1 MRVPHEKL
9 LTKVILFIYI
19 LLSLFCFVSFFAENN
34 KFEAI
39 KTFYGPL
46 NYTDFFCS
54 VLKQMPVFPLIPL
67 IPSVLSEISLLVPGI
82 RFLLIVLKIEEEA
95 GGMTTAVLNV
105 LFGQISMVFIRVVEK
120 KPWPLSTGET

>member
-19 LLSLFCFVSFFAENN
+19 LLPLFCFVSFFAENN

-54 VLKQMPVFPLIPL
+54 VLKQMAVFPLIP
-67 IPSVLSEISLLVPGI
+67 SVISEISFLVPGI

-95 GGMTTAVLNV
+95 GGMTTALLNV
-105 LFGQISMVFIRVVEK
+105 LFCQISMVFIRVVEK

>member
-19 LLSLFCFVSFFAENN
+19 FLPLFCFVSFFFSENN

-46 NYTDFFCS
+46 NYTDF
-54 VLKQMPVFPLIPL
+54 
-67 IPSVLSEISLLVPGI
+67 
-82 RFLLIVLKIEEEA
+82 
-95 GGMTTAVLNV
+95 V
-105 LFGQISMVFIRVVEK
+105 LF
-120 KPWPLSTGET
+120 

>member
-1 MRVPHEKL
+1 MRNFLLKL
-9 LTKVILFIYI
+9 FYLFIYFC
-19 LLSLFCFVSFFAENN
+19 LCFVLFLFFAENY

-54 VLKQMPVFPLIPL
+54 VLKQMPVFPLIP
-67 IPSVLSEISLLVPGI
+67 SVLSEISFLVPGI
-82 RFLLIVLKIEEEA
+82 RFLLIVLKIKEEA

-105 LFGQISMVFIRVVEK
+105 PFGQISMVFIRVVEK

>member
-19 LLSLFCFVSFFAENN
+19 LLPLFCFVSFFAENN

-54 VLKQMPVFPLIPL
+54 VLKQMPVFPLL
-67 IPSVLSEISLLVPGI
+67 PSVLSEISFLVPGI

-95 GGMTTAVLNV
+95 GGMTTALLDV
-105 LFGQISMVFIRVVEK
+105 LFCQISMVFIRVVEK

>member
-9 LTKVILFIYI
+9 LTKVILFIYV
-19 LLSLFCFVSFFAENN
+19 LLPLFCFVSFFAENN
-34 KFEAI
+34 KSEAI

-54 VLKQMPVFPLIPL
+54 VLKQMPVFPLIP
-67 IPSVLSEISLLVPGI
+67 SVLSEISFLVPGI

-105 LFGQISMVFIRVVEK
+105 LFCQISMVFIRVVEK
-120 KPWPLSTGET
+120 KPWPLSTGDT

>member
-19 LLSLFCFVSFFAENN
+19 LLPLFCFVSFFAENN

-54 VLKQMPVFPLIPL
+54 VLKQMPMFPL

-95 GGMTTAVLNV
+95 GGMTTALLNV
-105 LFGQISMVFIRVVEK
+105 LFCQISMVFIRVVEK
-120 KPWPLSTGET
+120 KPWPLSTGDT

>member
-1 MRVPHEKL
+1 MRVPDEKL

-19 LLSLFCFVSFFAENN
+19 FLPLFCFVSFFAENN

-46 NYTDFFCS
+46 NSTDFFCS
-54 VLKQMPVFPLIPL
+54 VLKQMPMFPL

-120 KPWPLSTGET
+120 KPWPLSTGDT

>member
-1 MRVPHEKL
+1 MRNFLLKL
-9 LTKVILFIYI
+9 FYLFIYFC
-19 LLSLFCFVSFFAENN
+19 LCFVLFLFFAENN

-54 VLKQMPVFPLIPL
+54 VLKQMPVFPLIP
-67 IPSVLSEISLLVPGI
+67 SVLSEISFLVPGI
-82 RFLLIVLKIEEEA
+82 RFLLIVLKIKEEA

-105 LFGQISMVFIRVVEK
+105 PFGQISMVFIRVVEK

>member
-19 LLSLFCFVSFFAENN
+19 LLPLFCFVSFFAENN
-34 KFEAI
+34 KFEDI

-54 VLKQMPVFPLIPL
+54 VLKQMAVFPLIL
-67 IPSVLSEISLLVPGI
+67 SVISEISFLVPGI

-95 GGMTTAVLNV
+95 GGMTTAVLDV
-105 LFGQISMVFIRVVEK
+105 LFCQISMVFIRVVEK

>member
-19 LLSLFCFVSFFAENN
+19 LLPLFCFVSFFAENN

-54 VLKQMPVFPLIPL
+54 VLKQMPVFPLIP
-67 IPSVLSEISLLVPGI
+67 SVLSEISLLVPGI

-95 GGMTTAVLNV
+95 GGMTTALLNV
-105 LFGQISMVFIRVVEK
+105 LFCQISMVFIRVVEK

>member
-1 MRVPHEKL
+1 MRVPDEKL

-19 LLSLFCFVSFFAENN
+19 FLPLFCFVSFFAENN

-54 VLKQMPVFPLIPL
+54 VLKQMPVFPLIP
-67 IPSVLSEISLLVPGI
+67 SVLSEISLLVPGI

-105 LFGQISMVFIRVVEK
+105 LFCQISMVFIRVVEK
-120 KPWPLSTGET
+120 KPWPLSTGDT

>member
-1 MRVPHEKL
+1 MRVPPEKL

-19 LLSLFCFVSFFAENN
+19 LLPLFCFVSFFAENN

-54 VLKQMPVFPLIPL
+54 VLKQMPVFPLIP
-67 IPSVLSEISLLVPGI
+67 SVLSEITILVPGI
-82 RFLLIVLKIEEEA
+82 RFLLIVLKIKEEA

>member
-1 MRVPHEKL
+1 MFR
-9 LTKVILFIYI
+9 
-19 LLSLFCFVSFFAENN
+19 FVSFFAENN

-46 NYTDFFCS
+46 NYTNFFCS
-54 VLKQMPVFPLIPL
+54 VLKQMPVFPLIP
-67 IPSVLSEISLLVPGI
+67 SVLSEISFLVPGI

-105 LFGQISMVFIRVVEK
+105 LFCQISMVFIRFVEK
-120 KPWPLSTGET
+120 KPWPLSTGDT

>member
-1 MRVPHEKL
+1 MRVPDEKL

-19 LLSLFCFVSFFAENN
+19 FLPLFCFVSFFAENN

-54 VLKQMPVFPLIPL
+54 VLKQMPVFPLIP
-67 IPSVLSEISLLVPGI
+67 SVLSEISLLVPGI

-95 GGMTTAVLNV
+95 GGMTTALLNV
-105 LFGQISMVFIRVVEK
+105 LFCQISMVFIRVVEK

>member
-19 LLSLFCFVSFFAENN
+19 LLPLFCFVSFFAENN

-54 VLKQMPVFPLIPL
+54 VLKQMPVFPLIP
-67 IPSVLSEISLLVPGI
+67 SVLSEISLLVPGI

-95 GGMTTAVLNV
+95 GGMTTALLNV
-105 LFGQISMVFIRVVEK
+105 LFCQISMVFIRVVET

>member
-1 MRVPHEKL
+1 M
-9 LTKVILFIYI
+9 
-19 LLSLFCFVSFFAENN
+19 FCFVSFFAENN

-39 KTFYGPL
+39 KIFYGPL
-46 NYTDFFCS
+46 NSTDFFCS
-54 VLKQMPVFPLIPL
+54 VLKQMPMFPL

-105 LFGQISMVFIRVVEK
+105 LFCQISMVFIRVVEK
-120 KPWPLSTGET
+120 KPWPLSTGDT

>member
-1 MRVPHEKL
+1 MRNFLLKL
-9 LTKVILFIYI
+9 FYLFIYFC
-19 LLSLFCFVSFFAENN
+19 LCFVLFLFFAENN

-54 VLKQMPVFPLIPL
+54 VLKQMPVFPLIP
-67 IPSVLSEISLLVPGI
+67 SVLSEISFLVPGI
-82 RFLLIVLKIEEEA
+82 RFLLIVLKIKEEA

-105 LFGQISMVFIRVVEK
+105 PFGQISMVFIRVVEK
-120 KPWPLSTGET
+120 KPWPLSTGDT

>member
-19 LLSLFCFVSFFAENN
+19 LLPLFCFVSFFAENN

-54 VLKQMPVFPLIPL
+54 VLKQMPVFPLIP
-67 IPSVLSEISLLVPGI
+67 SVLSEISFLVPGI

-105 LFGQISMVFIRVVEK
+105 LFCQISMVFIRVVEK

>member
-1 MRVPHEKL
+1 MRVPPEKL
-9 LTKVILFIYI
+9 LTQVILFIYI
-19 LLSLFCFVSFFAENN
+19 LLPLFCFVSFFAENN

-54 VLKQMPVFPLIPL
+54 VLKQMPVFPLIP
-67 IPSVLSEISLLVPGI
+67 SVLSEISLLVPGI

-95 GGMTTAVLNV
+95 GGMTTALLNV
-105 LFGQISMVFIRVVEK
+105 LFCQISMVFIRVVEK

>member
-19 LLSLFCFVSFFAENN
+19 LLPLFCFVSFFAENN

-54 VLKQMPVFPLIPL
+54 VLKQMPVFPLIP
-67 IPSVLSEISLLVPGI
+67 SVLSEISFLVPGI

-95 GGMTTAVLNV
+95 GGMTTAVLDV
-105 LFGQISMVFIRVVEK
+105 LFCQISMVFIRVVEK
-120 KPWPLSTGET
+120 KPWPLSTGDT

>member
-1 MRVPHEKL
+1 MRNFLLKL
-9 LTKVILFIYI
+9 FYLFIYFC
-19 LLSLFCFVSFFAENN
+19 LCFVLFLFFAENN
-34 KFEAI
+34 NFEAI

-54 VLKQMPVFPLIPL
+54 VLKQMPVFPLIP
-67 IPSVLSEISLLVPGI
+67 SVLSEISFLVPGI

-105 LFGQISMVFIRVVEK
+105 LFCQISMVFIRVVEK

>member
-19 LLSLFCFVSFFAENN
+19 LLPLFCFVSFLAENN
-34 KFEAI
+34 KFEDI

-54 VLKQMPVFPLIPL
+54 VLKQMAVFPLIP
-67 IPSVLSEISLLVPGI
+67 SVISEISFLVPGI
-82 RFLLIVLKIEEEA
+82 RFLLIVLKI
-95 GGMTTAVLNV
+95 
-105 LFGQISMVFIRVVEK
+105 
-120 KPWPLSTGET
+120 

>member
-9 LTKVILFIYI
+9 LTKVILFIYV
-19 LLSLFCFVSFFAENN
+19 LLPLFCFVSFFAENN

-54 VLKQMPVFPLIPL
+54 VLKQMPVFPLIP
-67 IPSVLSEISLLVPGI
+67 SVLSEISFLVPGI

-105 LFGQISMVFIRVVEK
+105 LFCQISMVFIRVVEK
-120 KPWPLSTGET
+120 KPWPLSTGDT

>member
-1 MRVPHEKL
+1 MRVPDEKL

-19 LLSLFCFVSFFAENN
+19 LLPLFCFVSFFAENN

-54 VLKQMPVFPLIPL
+54 VLKQMPVFPLIP
-67 IPSVLSEISLLVPGI
+67 SVLSEITILVPGI
-82 RFLLIVLKIEEEA
+82 RFLLIVLKIKEEA
-95 GGMTTAVLNV
+95 GGMTTEVLNV

>member
-1 MRVPHEKL
+1 MRNFLLKL
-9 LTKVILFIYI
+9 FYLFIYFC
-19 LLSLFCFVSFFAENN
+19 LCFVLFLFFAENN

-54 VLKQMPVFPLIPL
+54 VLKQMPVFPLIP
-67 IPSVLSEISLLVPGI
+67 SVLSEITFLVPGI
-82 RFLLIVLKIEEEA
+82 RFLLIVLKIKEEA

>member
-19 LLSLFCFVSFFAENN
+19 LLPLFCFVSFFAENN

-54 VLKQMPVFPLIPL
+54 VLKQMPVFPLIP
-67 IPSVLSEISLLVPGI
+67 SVLSEISILVPGI

-95 GGMTTAVLNV
+95 GGMTTALLNV
-105 LFGQISMVFIRVVEK
+105 LFCQISMVFIRVVEK

>member
-1 MRVPHEKL
+1 MRVPPEKL

-19 LLSLFCFVSFFAENN
+19 LLPLFCFVSFFAENN

-54 VLKQMPVFPLIPL
+54 VLKQMPVFPLIP
-67 IPSVLSEISLLVPGI
+67 SVLSEISLLVPGI

-105 LFGQISMVFIRVVEK
+105 LFCQISMVFIRVVEK
-120 KPWPLSTGET
+120 KPWPLSTGDT

>member
-1 MRVPHEKL
+1 M
-9 LTKVILFIYI
+9 
-19 LLSLFCFVSFFAENN
+19 FCFFFFAENN

-54 VLKQMPVFPLIPL
+54 VLKQMPVFPLIP
-67 IPSVLSEISLLVPGI
+67 SVLSEISFLVPGI

-105 LFGQISMVFIRVVEK
+105 LFCQISMVFIRVVEK
-120 KPWPLSTGET
+120 KPWPLSTGDT

>member
-19 LLSLFCFVSFFAENN
+19 LLPLFCFVSFFAENN

-46 NYTDFFCS
+46 NSTDFFCS
-54 VLKQMPVFPLIPL
+54 VLKQMPMFPL

-120 KPWPLSTGET
+120 KPWPLSTGDT

>member
-19 LLSLFCFVSFFAENN
+19 LLPLFCFVSFFAENN

-54 VLKQMPVFPLIPL
+54 VLKQMPVFPLIP
-67 IPSVLSEISLLVPGI
+67 SVLSEISLLVPGI

-105 LFGQISMVFIRVVEK
+105 LFCQISMVFIRVVEK

>member
-1 MRVPHEKL
+1 MRNFLLKL
-9 LTKVILFIYI
+9 FYLFIYFC
-19 LLSLFCFVSFFAENN
+19 LCFVLFLFFAENN

-54 VLKQMPVFPLIPL
+54 VLKQMPVFPLIP
-67 IPSVLSEISLLVPGI
+67 SVLSEISFLVPGI

-105 LFGQISMVFIRVVEK
+105 LFCQISMVFIRVVEK
-120 KPWPLSTGET
+120 KPWPLSTGDT

>member
-1 MRVPHEKL
+1 MRVPDEKL

-19 LLSLFCFVSFFAENN
+19 FLPLFCFVSFFAENN

-46 NYTDFFCS
+46 NSTDFFCS
-54 VLKQMPVFPLIPL
+54 VLKQMPMFPL

-105 LFGQISMVFIRVVEK
+105 LFCQISMVFIRVVEK
-120 KPWPLSTGET
+120 KPWPLSTGDT

>member
-1 MRVPHEKL
+1 MRVPPEKL

-19 LLSLFCFVSFFAENN
+19 LLPLFCFVSFFAENN

-54 VLKQMPVFPLIPL
+54 VLKQMPVFPLIP
-67 IPSVLSEISLLVPGI
+67 SVLSEISLLVPGI

-95 GGMTTAVLNV
+95 GGMTTALLNV
-105 LFGQISMVFIRVVEK
+105 LFCQISMVFIRVVEK

>member
-9 LTKVILFIYI
+9 PTKVILFIYI
-19 LLSLFCFVSFFAENN
+19 LLPLFCFVSFFAENN

-54 VLKQMPVFPLIPL
+54 VLKQMPVFPLL
-67 IPSVLSEISLLVPGI
+67 PSVLSEISFLVPGI

-105 LFGQISMVFIRVVEK
+105 LFCQISMVFIRVVEK

>member
-1 MRVPHEKL
+1 MRNFLLKL
-9 LTKVILFIYI
+9 FYLYIYFC
-19 LLSLFCFVSFFAENN
+19 LCFVLFLFFAENN

-54 VLKQMPVFPLIPL
+54 VLKQMPVFPLIP
-67 IPSVLSEISLLVPGI
+67 SVLSEISFLVPGI

-105 LFGQISMVFIRVVEK
+105 PFGQISMVFIRVVEK

>member
-19 LLSLFCFVSFFAENN
+19 LLPLFCFVSFFAENN

-54 VLKQMPVFPLIPL
+54 VLKQMPVFPLIP
-67 IPSVLSEISLLVPGI
+67 SVLSEISILVPGI

-105 LFGQISMVFIRVVEK
+105 LFCQISMVFIRVVEK

>member
-19 LLSLFCFVSFFAENN
+19 LLPLFCFVSFFAENN

-54 VLKQMPVFPLIPL
+54 VLKQMPVFPLIP
-67 IPSVLSEISLLVPGI
+67 SVLSEITILVPGI
-82 RFLLIVLKIEEEA
+82 RFLLIVLKIKEEA